1 MLTSLLPSYISLAV
15 NTTAAHQAACE
26 SYVSAASVGVDYL
39 RLIHPDTYALTEV
52 SIRARLRPTENDS
65 KSEIRLK
72 SFNTGG
78 SDVLFEKK
86 DVHGGPLTLGKVNSS
101 GTIRWET
108 GEEWHPNEC
117 NGFYQTSTLSLGVVL
132 FYHPV
137 KKRFQMKYYDNLWW
151 TREFS
156 GYFEYTGCN
165 TLQEMSDG
173 KLRNATCLDDHLMW
187 NDGEIWKRRTD
198 VLLQN
203 NTTLSAENVS
213 TPMETIQYYSKYE
226 QPSYATSL
234 TVL

>member
-52 SIRARLRPTENDS
+52 SIRARVRPTENDS

-72 SFNTGG
+72 RLNTGG

-101 GTIRWET
+101 GSIRWET
-108 GEEWHPNEC
+108 GGEWHPNEC
-117 NGFYQTSTLSLGVVL
+117 DGFYQTSTLSPHGVVL

-156 GYFEYTGCN
+156 GVFRVHGVPHHPRDERWET
-165 TLQEMSDG
+165 EE
-173 KLRNATCLDDHLMW
+173 RHLP
-187 NDGEIWKRRTD
+187 RRPPHVERWRD
-198 VLLQN
+198 LEAANRFLASEQHEA
-203 NTTLSAENVS
+203 LS
-213 TPMETIQYYSKYE
+213 
-226 QPSYATSL
+226 
-234 TVL
+234 